1 MHFSKHL
8 FSSWKPT
15 KQTIES
21 KTQQNKH
28 EIPANQAP
36 EIRFLLE
43 MLGKQERGKKK
54 HALFKTPFFLLET
67 FQIIRVRRERFKIPL
82 AFAPVL
88 QTNRSGSL
96 FRSLKTS
103 QSSRG

>member
-1 MHFSKHL
+1 MHFSKHLFPGWKPTKQTIESKIQQNKHEIPANQAPEIRFLLEMLEKQERGNKNMHFSKHL

-28 EIPANQAP
+28 EIIANQAP

-43 MLGKQERGKKK
+43 MLRK
-54 HALFKTPFFLLET
+54 
-67 FQIIRVRRERFKIPL
+67 IRTR
-82 AFAPVL
+82 
-88 QTNRSGSL
+88 
-96 FRSLKTS
+96 
-103 QSSRG
+103 